1 MRAAFDFCVHWH
13 YKVIQC
19 TLSCHTELVFWWIW
33 VRYRRRQNRIFSEV
47 TKLNRIRLVIRCFGD
62 HLRIWAAHGLATCWY
77 NRHHGAQK
85 HLPLTYNA
93 YHREHWRTM
102 RITGNTGVQCVSQG
116 TLTYSAYHREHWH
129 TVRITGNTGVQCV
142 SQGTLTY
149 SAYHREHWRTVRITE
164 NTGVQCVSQGTLTY
178 SAYHREHKCSQ
189 FLQYFSGH
197 MLTLCAHF
205 LFTSCECDSY
215 LFFIQDFLS

>member
-62 HLRIWAAHGLATCWY
+62 HLRIWAAYDLATCWC
-77 NRHHGAQK
+77 NRHQGAQK
-85 HLPLTYNA
+85 HLP
-93 YHREHWRTM
+93 
-102 RITGNTGVQCVSQG
+102 
-116 TLTYSAYHREHWH
+116 
-129 TVRITGNTGVQCV
+129 
-142 SQGTLTY
+142 LTY
-149 SAYHREHWRTVRITE
+149 SAYHREHWRTVRITG
-164 NTGVQCVSQGTLTY
+164 NTDVQCLSQGTLTY

-205 LFTSCECDSY
+205 YSRVVNAIHVCFC
-215 LFFIQDFLS
+215 IQDFLS